1 MAALDSSMQEGLLV
15 DRAWFGRQGIES
27 TAVDYYLRSGK
38 IESLV
43 HGLYRKPGPPLK
55 WQQVVYSLIVLGH
68 DVHVGHLTALSYHGY
83 EHTLKLGVAQ
93 RIRLYSTRSLPSW
106 VGKVDIGPG
115 FIKMKRNLFPDGSI
129 GLINVSF
136 GTWDWPIP
144 YSSAE
149 RAFIELASTL
159 ETREDILQAK
169 LMLEGAANLRPMLLQ
184 SLLEACGNIQT
195 KRLFLWLARTIGHP
209 WYKHI
214 DISRINLGT
223 GKRQVV
229 SGGTLDA
236 QFLITVP
243 KEVQDG
249 QQPKADPF

>member
-1 MAALDSSMQEGLLV
+1 MYLEPCFSKPLIQTAILRFLWNFWNPYLV
-15 DRAWFGRQGIES
+15 P
-27 TAVDYYLRSGK
+27 
-38 IESLV
+38 LV
-43 HGLYRKPGPPLK
+43 
-55 WQQVVYSLIVLGH
+55 
-68 DVHVGHLTALSYHGY
+68 
-83 EHTLKLGVAQ
+83 
-93 RIRLYSTRSLPSW
+93 
-106 VGKVDIGPG
+106 
-115 FIKMKRNLFPDGSI
+115 
-129 GLINVSF
+129 
-136 GTWDWPIP
+136 WDWPIP

-249 QQPKADPF
+249 QQEPLF

>member
-1 MAALDSSMQEGLLV
+1 M
-15 DRAWFGRQGIES
+15 
-27 TAVDYYLRSGK
+27 
-38 IESLV
+38 
-43 HGLYRKPGPPLK
+43 
-55 WQQVVYSLIVLGH
+55 
-68 DVHVGHLTALSYHGY
+68 
-83 EHTLKLGVAQ
+83 VAQ

-214 DISRINLGT
+214 NISRINLGT

-243 KEVQDG
+243 KEVQD
-249 QQPKADPF
+249 

>member
-1 MAALDSSMQEGLLV
+1 MDILHITNWRLYGCTGFNYLQKDCSLIEHRFS
-15 DRAWFGRQGIES
+15 RQGIES

-38 IESLV
+38 IEALV

-83 EHTLKLGVAQ
+83 EHSLKLGLCRALDCTVPRVFRHGWA
-93 RIRLYSTRSLPSW
+93 
-106 VGKVDIGPG
+106 KVEIGPG
-115 FIKMKRNLFPDGSI
+115 FIKMKRNPFPNSSV
-129 GLINVSF
+129 GLVDVPF

-169 LMLEGAANLRPMLLQ
+169 LMFEGAANLRPILLQ
-184 SLLEACGNIQT
+184 SLLETCSNIQT
-195 KRLFLWLARTIGHP
+195 KRLFFGLPGP
-209 WYKHI
+209 
-214 DISRINLGT
+214 
-223 GKRQVV
+223 
-229 SGGTLDA
+229 
-236 QFLITVP
+236 
-243 KEVQDG
+243 
-249 QQPKADPF
+249 